1 MKSIT
6 NVGDNDLI
14 TVFQMDEYFNPE
26 NSDTCYEN
34 V

>member
-6 NVGDNDLI
+6 NVGDNDPI
-14 TVFQMDEYFNPE
+14 TVFWMDEHFNPE
-26 NSDTCYEN
+26 NSDTYYET